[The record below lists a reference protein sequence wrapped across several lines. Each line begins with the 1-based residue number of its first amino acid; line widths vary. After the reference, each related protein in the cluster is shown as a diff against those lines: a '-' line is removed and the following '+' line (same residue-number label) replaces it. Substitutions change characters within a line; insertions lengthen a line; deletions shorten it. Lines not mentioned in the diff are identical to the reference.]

1 MKNTL
6 KNNRYYTF
14 KYRFKILNEDF
25 IKYRYNNIKKETGMV
40 LQEVC
45 TVQFGNGNIFEQTLV
60 NLFCICDVFRR

>member
-1 MKNTL
+1 MKNIL
-6 KNNRYYTF
+6 KSNHYYTS
-14 KYRFKILNEDF
+14 KHRFKFLNEDF
-25 IKYRYNNIKKETGMV
+25 INYRYNNIKKETGMV